1 MYLYLNGKIVH
12 ASEAVISPFDH
23 GYLYGLGVFETFR
36 TYEGHPFLLK
46 DHLKRLSHGLKE
58 LNIASD
64 LDEEKIRNAITT
76 LLNKNG
82 LKDAYCRFNIS
93 GGVGEIGLQ
102 TTPYEDATVILFQK
116 ELPPSL
122 PLKEKEGVLLQ
133 LRRNTPETGERLKSH
148 HYLNNMAAKR
158 EIGPSPHREGIFLT
172 KEGHLCEG
180 ITSNLFWVKDAEL
193 YTPAVETGL
202 LNGITRQF
210 ILALADRI
218 KMPVREGMFGKEQL
232 LDAHE
237 VFFTNSVQEIIPV
250 NKIDSVNFPGR
261 NGEYSRLFYE
271 QYSKYTGQL
280 NSIEELE
287 QGESCNEVREIRT

>member
-1 MYLYLNGKIVH
+1 MYLYLNGEIVH

-58 LNIASD
+58 LNIAAD
-64 LDEEKIRNAITT
+64 LDEEKIRNAITA

-93 GGVGEIGLQ
+93 GGAGEIGLQ

-158 EIGPSPHREGIFLT
+158 EIGPSPQQEGIFLT
-172 KEGHLCEG
+172 KDGHLCEG
-180 ITSNLFWVKDAEL
+180 ITSNLFWVKDEEL

-210 ILALADRI
+210 ILALAER
-218 KMPVREGMFGKEQL
+218 MQFQVWEGLFELEGL
-232 LDAHE
+232 LGADE

-250 NKIDSVNFPGR
+250 NRIDSMSLPGR
-261 NGEYSRLFYE
+261 NGKYTRLLHERF
-271 QYSKYTGQL
+271 SKYTGHL
-280 NSIEELE
+280 NSIEEL
-287 QGESCNEVREIRT
+287 

>member
-1 MYLYLNGKIVH
+1 MYLYLNGEIVH

-36 TYEGHPFLLK
+36 TYDGHPFLLK

-58 LNIASD
+58 LNIATD

-76 LLNKNG
+76 LLDKNG
-82 LKDAYCRFNIS
+82 LKDAYCRFNVS
-93 GGVGEIGLQ
+93 GGPGEIGLQ
-102 TTPYEDATVILFQK
+102 TAPYEDATVILFQK
-116 ELPPSL
+116 ELPPSM

-158 EIGPSPHREGIFLT
+158 EIGLSPQREGIFLT
-172 KEGHLCEG
+172 KEGYLCEG

-218 KMPVREGMFGKEQL
+218 QMGVREGLFEQERL
-232 LDAHE
+232 LGADE

-250 NKIDSVNFPGR
+250 NRIDSMSFPGR
-261 NGEYSRLFYE
+261 NGM
-271 QYSKYTGQL
+271 YTGLLHERYSQYTGHL
-280 NSIEELE
+280 NSIEEL
-287 QGESCNEVREIRT
+287 

>member
-1 MYLYLNGKIVH
+1 MYLYLNGEIVH

-58 LNIASD
+58 LNIAAD
-64 LDEEKIRNAITT
+64 LDEEKIRNAITI
-76 LLNKNG
+76 LLAKNG

-158 EIGPSPHREGIFLT
+158 EIGAAPHQEGIFLT
-172 KEGHLCEG
+172 KEGYLCEG
-180 ITSNLFWVKDAEL
+180 ITSNLFWVKDGEL
-193 YTPAVETGL
+193 YTPGVEAGL

-210 ILALADRI
+210 ILALADR
-218 KMPVREGMFGKEQL
+218 MQMQVRVGLFGQERL
-232 LDAHE
+232 LEADE

-250 NKIDSVNFPGR
+250 NRIDSMCFPGR
-261 NGEYSRLFYE
+261 NGEYTGLLHER
-271 QYSKYTGQL
+271 YSKYTGHL
-280 NSIEELE
+280 NSIEEL
-287 QGESCNEVREIRT
+287 

>member
-1 MYLYLNGKIVH
+1 MYLYLNGEIVH

-58 LNIASD
+58 LNIAAD
-64 LDEEKIRNAITT
+64 LDEEKIRNAITA

-93 GGVGEIGLQ
+93 GGAGEIGLQ

-158 EIGPSPHREGIFLT
+158 EIGPSPQQEGIFLT
-172 KEGHLCEG
+172 KDGHLCEG
-180 ITSNLFWVKDAEL
+180 ITSNLFWVKDEEL

-210 ILALADRI
+210 ILALAER
-218 KMPVREGMFGKEQL
+218 MQFQVWEGLFELERL
-232 LDAHE
+232 LGADE

-250 NKIDSVNFPGR
+250 NRIDSMSLPGR
-261 NGEYSRLFYE
+261 NGEYTRLLYE
-271 QYSKYTGQL
+271 RFSKYTGHL
-280 NSIEELE
+280 NSIEEL
-287 QGESCNEVREIRT
+287 